1 MEVSQTRDIGA
12 EKEAYT
18 VWPMVESDLTG
29 VARILVSTGLC
40 EDEDDVS
47 RRVGLLIRG
56 GNRLC
61 FVAVADRGGQ
71 VLGALLAI
79 FNGFHVFLS
88 HLAVHGE
95 HRGLGV
101 AKRLHEELLVNAAR
115 LGAKGVIADSRLTTT
130 GFFHRLGYRVP
141 GVVFLINRLEATE
154 GLSRTAHLP

>member
-1 MEVSQTRDIGA
+1 MGMSQTREIGA

-18 VWPMVESDLTG
+18 VRPMVESDLTG
-29 VARILVSTGLC
+29 VARILVSSGIC

-47 RRVGLLIRG
+47 RRVGLLLLE

-61 FVAVADRGGQ
+61 FVAVADPGGP
-71 VLGALLAI
+71 VLGVLLAI

-88 HLAVHGE
+88 HLAVHAE

-101 AKRLHEELLVNAAR
+101 AQRLHEELLVHAVR

-130 GFFHRLGYRVP
+130 GFFYRLGYRVP
-141 GVVFLINRLEATE
+141 GVVFLVNRLEGTD
-154 GLSRTAHLP
+154 GMPRTAHLP